1 MRSMIKILQDFF
13 WIIQLV
19 QEEAR
24 SRCESLEL
32 WNWIIFNVLFELLL
46 TFGPEVMC
54 DMNWPISMFSILNL
68 SLSLKSGTSTEAHP
82 EQILKKQIEL

>member
-1 MRSMIKILQDFF
+1 M
-13 WIIQLV
+13 
-19 QEEAR
+19 
-24 SRCESLEL
+24 
-32 WNWIIFNVLFELLL
+32 LFEFLI

-82 EQILKKQIEL
+82 EQILKIQKEQPELEECYRPVGADWAGVPGREAPHDLLLVTG